1 MSTRLQAWATGW
13 MEGAVLLAAATVPV
27 MVNYYAF
34 SPFEPAKRGLM
45 VTFAAVALGFA
56 VVALIE
62 GGGRAALAA
71 LRRPLPAAA
80 VLLLAATGVSAAASV
95 VPRLSLLGSL
105 ERSMGWITLA
115 AALALFTA
123 AAAAGRDPA
132 RRGRIVAALIGGSVP
147 VAAYAL
153 TQALGLV
160 AVPGIVESKARV
172 FGTLSN
178 PIFLAAYLMLLVP
191 LTVARLAAAVRAG
204 RPGVFASL
212 SLVLALQ
219 LTAMLL
225 SGSRGPLFGLGAG
238 LAVLALAASAM
249 TGRRGLGWA
258 VVGLGLAAGA
268 LLVVF
273 NLPGSPLAGLR
284 DAPVIGRF
292 GRIADTSSGSEAA
305 RIRIWRSVDRLLAA
319 EPGRLV
325 AGHGPEALKYAL
337 IPHAETYVAGRGQA
351 GRLVDRAHNV
361 FLDALVTTGLPGALA
376 LLFVYGAWLYTAAA
390 AAGLAPAAADRRRLA
405 LCLAGGTLGGAAA
418 WLVAPLYA
426 GALTPMGMV
435 AGLGLFLVLRL
446 LARPAAADEAAA
458 PIADR
463 AVLGLALLAAGVA
476 AVVEAAFGIQTVV
489 TELVFWVLAG
499 LVAALG
505 AGDAGADAGPSRPA
519 ARGREAVPAAGDD
532 RTVTLAWSPGG
543 AALGVA
549 TGAVLGVLTFA
560 LVIFGTTPLPDTLP
574 VLALLAGAAL
584 FAGLVAAADAGESR
598 TAQLLTALF
607 GFALYFVFRAV
618 VLAFS
623 LDASVL
629 YAATVA
635 WLAAAALLAGAWL
648 RGAVARDRP
657 AWVGPAGF
665 LYPVLIVPLAAV
677 VLEVAVR
684 PVRADIYFQ
693 SASANF
699 DAALR
704 GDDAGL
710 FDNAET
716 LFARATA
723 LNDAED
729 NYYLL
734 WGERF
739 TQVGAAAPDV
749 AQAAQAFQRA
759 QELVSK
765 AEERDPLMPYHVFNR
780 GHLQLVFAQKLEP
793 GSEQALA
800 AAANAAVAMQQV
812 FDRVPYDPL
821 VADELALA
829 RLLEGKHDEAI
840 RLLTY
845 SRDALDDRNP
855 LTYRLLGQAYDAAG
869 RPAEAKAALE
879 QALAL
884 GADMPVADRRAL
896 LLSLGEI
903 ARASGD
909 LDAAARHYEAL
920 MATGTGDWQVL
931 FNLGL
936 VYRDKRDYERAFAA
950 LSQVLQVAPQDAE
963 TRAQIQSALDDVIVR
978 RGAGAPGGGAGLPS
992 AP

>member
-1 MSTRLQAWATGW
+1 

-34 SPFEPAKRGLM
+34 SVFEPAKRGLV

-56 VVALIE
+56 LVALIE
-62 GGGRAALAA
+62 GGGRGWRTA

-80 VLLLAATGVSAAASV
+80 GLLLVATGVSTAASV
-95 VPRLSLLGSL
+95 VPRLSLMGSL
-105 ERSMGWITLA
+105 ERSMGWVTLA
-115 AALALFTA
+115 AVLALFA
-123 AAAAGRDPA
+123 AALCAAREPA
-132 RRGRIVAALIGGSVP
+132 RRARIVAALVAGSLP
-147 VAAYAL
+147 VAVYAL

-160 AVPGIVESKARV
+160 AVPGIVESEARV

-178 PIFLAAYLMLLVP
+178 PIFLAAYLMLVMP
-191 LTVARLAAAVRAG
+191 LTVVRLAAAARAG
-204 RPGVFASL
+204 RPGAFAGL
-212 SLVLALQ
+212 ALVLALQ
-219 LTAMLL
+219 LAAVVL
-225 SGSRGPLFGLGAG
+225 SGSRGPQLGLGVG
-238 LAVLALAASAM
+238 LAVLALGASAVAR
-249 TGRRGLGWA
+249 RRGLGWA
-258 VVGLGLAAGA
+258 VIGLGLAAGA
-268 LLVVF
+268 FLVVF

-319 EPGRLV
+319 EPARL
-325 AGHGPEALKYAL
+325 ATGHGPEALKYAL

-351 GRLVDRAHNV
+351 SRLVDRAHNV
-361 FLDALVTTGLPGALA
+361 LLDALVTTGLPGALA
-376 LLFVYGAWLYTAAA
+376 LLLVYGAWLHTAATA
-390 AAGLAPAAADRRRLA
+390 GGLAPGAADRRRLA
-405 LCLAGGTLGGAAA
+405 LCLAGGTLAGAAA
-418 WLVAPLYA
+418 WLVAPVYG
-426 GALTPMGMV
+426 GALTALGMV
-435 AGLGLFLVLRL
+435 AGLTLYLVLRL
-446 LARPAAADEAAA
+446 AGRSSDDGGAAALD
-458 PIADR
+458 DR
-463 AVLGLALLAAGVA
+463 AALGLALLAAGAA
-476 AVVEAAFGIQTVV
+476 AVVEASFGIQTVV
-489 TELVFWVLAG
+489 TEMTFWVLAG

-505 AGDAGADAGPSRPA
+505 AGDAPPADAAQGRPP
-519 ARGREAVPAAGDD
+519 ARARETATTASAGQ
-532 RTVTLAWSPGG
+532 TVTLSWSPGG
-543 AALGVA
+543 AALGAA
-549 TGAVLGVLTFA
+549 TGAALGVLTFA
-560 LVIFGTTPLPDTLP
+560 FVIFGTTPLPDTLP
-574 VLALLAGAAL
+574 VLALLVAATL
-584 FAGLVAAADAGESR
+584 FAGLTAAADAGESR
-598 TAQLLTALF
+598 TAQLVTALF

-618 VLAFS
+618 VLAVS

-635 WLAAAALLAGAWL
+635 WLALLALVAGVWL
-648 RGAVARDRP
+648 RGDVARDRP

-665 LYPVLIVPLAAV
+665 LYPVLAVPLAAV
-677 VLEVAVR
+677 VLLVAVQ

-699 DAALR
+699 DAALS
-704 GDDAGL
+704 GDDAALYG
-710 FDNAET
+710 NAET

-723 LNDAED
+723 LNDDED

-739 TQVGAAAPDV
+739 TQVGAAAQDV
-749 AQAAQAFQRA
+749 TQAAQAFQRA
-759 QELVSK
+759 QELVAK

-793 GSEQALA
+793 GSQQALA
-800 AAANAAVAMQQV
+800 AAANAAVALQQV
-812 FDRVPYDPL
+812 FDKVPYDPL

-829 RLLEGKHDEAI
+829 RLMEGKHDEAI

-855 LTYRLLGQAYDAAG
+855 LTYRLLGQAYAAAG
-869 RPAEAKAALE
+869 RTAEAKAALE

-884 GADMPVADRRAL
+884 GGDMPAADRQSL
-896 LLSLGEI
+896 LLSLGEM

-920 MATGTGDWQVL
+920 MATGAGDWRML

-978 RGAGAPGGGAGLPS
+978 RGAGAPGGGSSLPGTG